1 MAYIS
6 FMLFFLS
13 FLRTVQYL
21 YAQGWQSHQR
31 RKGNTATLAWHKWL
45 LYSLPM
51 YFSISVRSRMAG
63 WLDRICI
70 SHVRWLVDYY
80 PHSRLWLCVACAVN
94 IVRVDE
100 TTKHH
105 DPLDLLCGA
114 SICTTEV
121 IVGGKVGFVRTED
134 CTIVSIPAVAA
145 KSLDAT
151 YALIWPVKTHRTVH
165 VLLCAA
171 RL

>member
-1 MAYIS
+1 
-6 FMLFFLS
+6 
-13 FLRTVQYL
+13 
-21 YAQGWQSHQR
+21 
-31 RKGNTATLAWHKWL
+31 
-45 LYSLPM
+45 
-51 YFSISVRSRMAG
+51 MAG
-63 WLDRICI
+63 SNLYFTCTMT
-70 SHVRWLVDYY
+70 
-80 PHSRLWLCVACAVN
+80 SRLLPAFTVVCCSVACAVN

-145 KSLDAT
+145 KSLDAM
-151 YALIWPVKTHRTVH
+151 YALI
-165 VLLCAA
+165 
-171 RL
+171 

>member
-1 MAYIS
+1 
-6 FMLFFLS
+6 
-13 FLRTVQYL
+13 
-21 YAQGWQSHQR
+21 
-31 RKGNTATLAWHKWL
+31 
-45 LYSLPM
+45 
-51 YFSISVRSRMAG
+51 MAG
-63 WLDRICI
+63 SNLYFTCTMI
-70 SHVRWLVDYY
+70 
-80 PHSRLWLCVACAVN
+80 SRLLPAFTVVCCSVACAVN

-145 KSLDAT
+145 KSLDAM
-151 YALIWPVKTHRTVH
+151 YALI
-165 VLLCAA
+165 
-171 RL
+171 